1 MNRERVEQQETHSEM
16 MATFAARDERVEK
29 RLQDAIASPRMST
42 KAVAEACL
50 AWLIEQGEVGREWTL
65 DELAEAVLYLLV
77 VDQNASEESEARNI
91 GRVLDEWT
99 SWATAGGMK
108 KQQVHMLEKDKS
120 AFCFAVALVAV
131 VGEGTNS
138 PAGQRKAGADMLEC
152 LRMWRKVRLG

>member
-1 MNRERVEQQETHSEM
+1 MNRESAERHGHHNDM
-16 MATFAARDERVEK
+16 MASFAARDERAEK
-29 RLQDAIASPRMST
+29 RMQEAIASPRMST

-65 DELAEAVLYLLV
+65 DDLAEAVLYLLV
-77 VDQNASEESEARNI
+77 VDQSPSEESEARKI
-91 GRVLDEWT
+91 TAVLDEWV

-108 KQQVHMLEKDKS
+108 KQQVNMLDRDKS

-131 VGEGTNS
+131 VAEGTNS